1 MIFSVAWRNV
11 WRSKFRSLIVIT
23 AISLGLLGILFILA
37 LSNGMVEQKIDA
49 SISNE
54 ISHIQLHQ
62 PKFIQDNLPEHSIS
76 GSRTKIDEIQ
86 QIEGVK
92 AACDRLK
99 MTAMAS
105 TAAKGAG
112 VILNGIDPEQEKKVT
127 SIHECLIEGS
137 YFEKKSKTPPI
148 LISSKLATSLKA
160 KPGSKIVL
168 TLQNMDNE
176 IVYGLC
182 RVTGIYKTGNTMF
195 DETNVYVMK
204 KDLAELVNFDQRKA
218 TEIAVLIDHADLTNE
233 IKSVIQNNYPDLSV
247 MSWKEMQPMLLSMRA
262 LMEQY
267 SYIMLVVILIA
278 MAFGIVNTML
288 MAILE
293 RIREIGMLMAVG
305 MNRRRIF
312 LMIMLETIFLSVT
325 GAFIGMALAYIT
337 ISLTSQH
344 GLNFASVAEGF
355 EAYGYSALV
364 YPILHTRIYV
374 GLTILVFITAL
385 LSSIYPARK
394 ALKFKP
400 AEAIRADT

>member
-1 MIFSVAWRNV
+1 MIFSVAWRNI
-11 WRSKFRSLIVIT
+11 WRSKLRSLIVIT

-62 PKFIQDNLPEHSIS
+62 PKFLQDNLPEHAIIDFH
-76 GSRTKIDEIQ
+76 TKIDEIQ
-86 QIEGVK
+86 QIEGVT
-92 AACDRLK
+92 AACGRLK

-112 VILNGIDPEQEKKVT
+112 VILNGIEPEQEKKVT
-127 SIHECLIEGS
+127 SIHECLIEGN

-148 LISSKLATSLKA
+148 LISHKLATNLKA
-160 KPGSKIVL
+160 RPGSKIVL
-168 TLQNMDNE
+168 TLQNVDNE
-176 IVYGLC
+176 IIYGLC
-182 RVTGIYKTGNTMF
+182 RVTGIYKTANSMF
-195 DETNVYVMK
+195 DEANVFVMK
-204 KDLAELVNFDQRKA
+204 EDLAELINFDQHKA

-233 IKSVIQNNYPDLSV
+233 ITSVIQSEYPDLTV

-293 RIREIGMLMAVG
+293 RTREIGMLMAVG
-305 MNRRRIF
+305 MNKQRIF

-325 GAFIGMALAYIT
+325 GAFIGMVLAYAT
-337 ISLTSQH
+337 ISLTNQH

-364 YPILHTRIYV
+364 YPILYTRIYV
-374 GLTILVFITAL
+374 GLTILVFFTAI

-394 ALKFKP
+394 ALKLKP